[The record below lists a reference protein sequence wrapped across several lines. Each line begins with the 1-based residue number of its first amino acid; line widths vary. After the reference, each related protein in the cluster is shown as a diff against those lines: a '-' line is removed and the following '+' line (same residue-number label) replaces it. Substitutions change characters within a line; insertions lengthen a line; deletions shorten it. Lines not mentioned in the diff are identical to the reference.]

1 MLHAINPI
9 TLVDRTIA
17 PGHLTVA
24 ISKVILITSL
34 IDVTTFPYKRAITVL
49 YVLKKLAFVLV
60 AIQSRSLAPLTRSV
74 FQAVEEMANI
84 SCSVRPLVLTESAW
98 FTISISS
105 SVEVA
110 IVEYISALP
119 ILQ

>member
-17 PGHLTVA
+17 PVHLTVA

-49 YVLKKLAFVLV
+49 
-60 AIQSRSLAPLTRSV
+60 
-74 FQAVEEMANI
+74 
-84 SCSVRPLVLTESAW
+84 
-98 FTISISS
+98 
-105 SVEVA
+105 
-110 IVEYISALP
+110 
-119 ILQ
+119 